1 MLPLTIMRTRPLSLA
16 VALALTLSFGLAGH
30 AQDAKPAHHPD
41 TSKPEDKKGTQ
52 EAKDKP
58 EEKKEGEDKG
68 KEKGKEK
75 AADEDK
81 PVITEGTAT
90 IGGKEIAYEAKAG
103 TLPILKPDG
112 KPSAQVFYVA
122 YTAKNS
128 GDVSRRPVTFCF
140 NGGPGSSAVWLHLGA
155 FGPKRVDLPP
165 DGLTPPLPPGGL
177 VNNDFSILDVTDLVF
192 IDPVSTGFSR
202 AEDPKNVSE
211 FLGVQEDIQ
220 SVGEFIRLWVTR
232 EQRWRSPKFIAGE
245 SYGGIRGGGLAK
257 HLQDRHR
264 LYLNGFIIVSGLL
277 DYATLMSGPLNDTP
291 YVVLLPALTS
301 AAHYHKRLPPDLQA
315 DFKKAI
321 AESRAYA
328 FGDYTAALLK
338 GADLSA
344 AERTAVAQKLARLTG
359 LEPKLIEEQHLR
371 IDGSVFQ
378 EMLLRDQKVVLGAY
392 DARVTGRDGD
402 ESEPYPRI
410 EPFMR
415 VVGSI
420 AAASMN
426 AYLRE
431 TLKYEKDL
439 PYEVLAP
446 LHNWNHGKGN
456 SYTSVSGALA
466 QAITQNP
473 HLHVLAMVGWR
484 DLVTPPD
491 NMLLSIRQ
499 MRLPDELRGNIQVA
513 EYEAGHMM
521 YTNRPDLEKMHADI
535 VAFIQKAL
543 K

>member
-1 MLPLTIMRTRPLSLA
+1 MFPAAMMPTHRPRLA
-16 VALALTLSFGLAGH
+16 AAVCLALAL
-30 AQDAKPAHHPD
+30 PAWTAATAEEPKKTPPHPEAVPEKKEEPKKD
-41 TSKPEDKKGTQ
+41 DKKTEEKKPETDKAGD
-52 EAKDKP
+52 KDKP
-58 EEKKEGEDKG
+58 
-68 KEKGKEK
+68 
-75 AADEDK
+75 
-81 PVITEGTAT
+81 VVTEGSVT
-90 IGGKEIAYEAKAG
+90 IGGKEIAYQAKAG

-112 KPSAQVFYVA
+112 KPSAQVFYVS
-122 YTAKNS
+122 YTAKNA
-128 GDVSRRPVTFCF
+128 GDAGQRPVTFCF

-155 FGPKRVDLPP
+155 FGPKRVDLPA
-165 DGLTPPLPPGGL
+165 DGLTPPRPPGGM
-177 VNNDFSILDVTDLVF
+177 VNNEFSILDVTDLVF

-202 AEDPKNVSE
+202 AEDPKAVGE

-220 SVGEFIRLWVTR
+220 SVGEFMRLWVTR

-264 LYLNGFIIVSGLL
+264 MYLNGFIIVSGLL

-291 YVVLLPALTS
+291 YLTLLPALT
-301 AAHYHKRLPPDLQA
+301 ATAHYHQKLPADLQA
-315 DFKKAI
+315 DFKKAV

-328 FGDYTAALLK
+328 FGDYAAALLK
-338 GADLSA
+338 GAELSA
-344 AERTAVAQKLARLTG
+344 AERATVARKLARLTG

-371 IDGSVFQ
+371 IDAGVFQ
-378 EMLLRDQKVVLGAY
+378 EMLLRDQKLVLGAY
-392 DARVTGRDGD
+392 DARVTGSDGD

-446 LHNWNHGKGN
+446 LPNWNHGKGN
-456 SYTSVSGALA
+456 SYTSVSGSLA

-473 HLHVLAMVGWR
+473 YLKVLALVGWR

-499 MRLPDELRGNIQVA
+499 MRLPEELRGNIQIA
-513 EYEAGHMM
+513 EYESGHMM

-535 VAFIQKAL
+535 AAFITGAL